1 MNKNEIMETLQSNGK
16 DNKKKIVLIFIAS
29 LLAMAAAVLGLLRYK
44 KSKKSDGR
52 KADKVGSK
60 KSAKAKKRVEA
71 KAAKSKKAST
81 SGRKKAVAR
90 TGEKAT
96 VKSEHKSVP
105 AVQGSVAKAV
115 QPTYVVHPL
124 PAKKHESRAKRFRR
138 RMCASVAAILVLSL
152 LASDT
157 LQYVQPT
164 QVYAK
169 ESFAGISK
177 VVDEHT
183 DVPYRILDIV
193 PTEVEDGNGNTFALG
208 TMGYLADGQS
218 PLSQTLKSMAGNSNY
233 RTYSAREGLL
243 SNVGITE
250 GAAFPNVKY
259 EERYGS
265 VDGDDDSL
273 QASGWTLMFPATVAD
288 VNNLTDSG
296 VPVGATTGVF
306 KGDAKPYKTGADKT
320 GYDFVLIG
328 SSGKWSAIG
337 LGLEN
342 AYKLYPLEGESH
354 VSFVGDPEGD
364 YVVDRDDY
372 SLKDIA
378 SYAPSTW
385 VYIKTE
391 DGTYKP
397 AGMTIWDLVQD
408 RISNSGNGATDDITC
423 EHQATIPVLLQEGVD
438 YHGLQCEDCDAVVG
452 YENHDYVDGVCQCGA
467 QEEGTKSDEG
477 ITGDTIIDDTII
489 DNTTTDGTIGG
500 TTTGGNTGDDDTG
513 TGGGATGNDDTDS
526 PTTQD
531 PVEEPDDDDDD
542 ETIIDDDGD
551 GETIIDDETIIDE
564 APINEIILDQESV
577 VVGSAK
583 NNSVSGRW
591 IKLANE
597 GLDGETSEDE
607 TSVTETTETET
618 GSSSN
623 ESNDNWWESI
633 NWDDVDLQGYYVVTF
648 RVAKSEDEG
657 KTLYSVGDVTGADG
671 ETFDAYT
678 WEGTED
684 EPEDEYGIS
693 LTSLEIDPVLET
705 ASGAIDGTFA
715 YVGPGNGNW
724 QLTRNANG
732 EGTIQVTNVSVY
744 YRYSTSNDWLKQYV
758 FRASSGMEN
767 ENESFEI
774 EVITMRADKVTPDIV
789 NGVDLIYLESGN
801 NSASLVNS
809 NSSWTTKFF
818 NDEGGD
824 ISNSSLGAILQ
835 RATEDMIP
843 VIVDYDIIANHQ
855 VVAADHDYGGTA
867 YWYLARAFMKED
879 LADFYAAIDVG
890 GNLVANLMTNIEADG
905 YPDREGSNYV
915 NRNVYMVNDD
925 LVCAEFAE
933 PFDVNTALSGFSDV
947 LAAIKAENTMLADEN
962 KIPETVSR
970 ARAIQYIIN
979 YSVGIIGE
987 FDDLL
992 ILELQPTANR
1002 TSNLS
1007 TVQDSKGYTKL
1018 CWKTDAMTKA
1028 KQILYSKKSF
1038 NITTDIKSVVEY
1050 NGAWEDING
1059 VYDMVF
1065 IGLDGQRL
1073 NLSNDVERST
1083 QYNNTSLNGLVYHR
1097 GDESGAGKYDDNDIT
1112 AQKMSDLL
1120 EFLEAGYPVVV
1131 DSRFFTKGSAQKA
1144 TSEDDISTKYVSKDT
1159 VMFRFLASAI
1169 SDERYKDFIFTVN
1182 DTTSSPVFM
1191 TQVRISRPRI
1201 NLVSDGDGEA
1211 ARVQMLMP
1219 DETTGEYH
1227 GTISYNITD
1236 NRGEDYLGDTVIHLY
1251 ADYNYD
1257 GIFQPEEEVTE
1268 YSNDSNT
1275 LDVVISGMG
1284 PGILP
1289 WKLEVSDVGKEYRR
1303 DSVQG
1308 YFELHSSAS
1317 GEMKVLQITE
1327 NTDDS
1332 RINLQTIYHS
1342 KEDALLAYY
1351 LRSAENVINSTL
1363 QFETVSAAQ
1372 LEERLNENGKYLEQW
1387 DVVVLTMD
1395 GAVAN
1400 GVVNEAVTQYA
1411 EAGRSLLVCS
1421 QDANP
1426 ERMGLSA
1433 DLLGQMDDSRT
1444 YANLGMNSGGTLLRY
1459 AGLSRDMFDGKTLLQ
1474 AEAINDGSITCYP
1487 YIIDSSIT
1495 FGERGLLKAPTYLL
1509 DFRNNLKSEGS
1520 STYVTAWY
1528 TFGGSEN
1535 TAYGISPKDARNNYY
1550 CYSKGN
1556 VVYLAQS
1563 EYPYTYN
1570 NKDAST
1576 ANGEGA
1582 GESMLFVNAL
1592 MAAYNAG
1599 VHNANVHI
1607 VAGFAQDSAEIESI
1621 AVPFDDIWLE
1631 AGDSTAGILDNT
1643 VDVYFRFRDSNVARN
1658 KTMLIT
1664 FLYQDPTG
1672 PELDIGGETVN
1683 ARPFGSQLWTVE
1695 DNRLAL
1701 IGEVGEGGL
1710 TLTGD
1715 NQLKAGQTYRI
1726 KAPVV
1731 TLKGNE
1737 NMNKADIYIVI
1748 QTSFTRSGRD
1758 YNVISSDV
1766 VSLNRAQLFLL
1777 E

>member
-81 SGRKKAVAR
+81 SGRKKTFAR

-96 VKSEHKSVP
+96 VKPEHKSVP
-105 AVQGSVAKAV
+105 VVQGSVAKAV

-397 AGMTIWDLVQD
+397 AGMTIWDLVKD
-408 RISNSGNGATDDITC
+408 RISNSGNGATDDITECQHTLEKLMSDDGGHWWEC
-423 EHQATIPVLLQEGVD
+423 ECGEYKSDTEDHAWED
-438 YHGLQCEDCDAVVG
+438 YGDV
-452 YENHDYVDGVCQCGA
+452 YVCSVCF
-467 QEEGTKSDEG
+467 ETKVKSDET
-477 ITGDTIIDDTII
+477 IQDTNTAPDQNTSTTPDQNTSTTPETEPDD
-489 DNTTTDGTIGG
+489 GEEEGG
-500 TTTGGNTGDDDTG
+500 TGSGTTGGSDDNDDNTGGNTGDDEIITG
-513 TGGGATGNDDTDS
+513 EDGGDG
-526 PTTQD
+526 
-531 PVEEPDDDDDD
+531 DDDDD
-542 ETIIDDDGD
+542 EITALPTTPDSV
-551 GETIIDDETIIDE
+551 EEVE
-564 APINEIILDQESV
+564 QINSSDV

-671 ETFDAYT
+671 ETFDAYK

-724 QLTRNANG
+724 QLTRNAKG

-1459 AGLSRDMFDGKTLLQ
+1459 AGLSRDMFEGKTLLQ

-1487 YIIDSSIT
+1487 YVIDNIT

-1509 DFRNNLKSEGS
+1509 NFNDNLKSEGS

-1528 TFGGSEN
+1528 TFGGSED
-1535 TAYGISPKDARNNYY
+1535 TAYGISPRDARNNYY

-1563 EYPYTYN
+1563 EYPYTYDN
-1570 NKDAST
+1570 QNT
-1576 ANGEGA
+1576 ATADGEGA
-1582 GESMLFVNAL
+1582 GESKLFVNAL
-1592 MAAYNAG
+1592 MAAYSAG

-1607 VAGFAQDSAEIESI
+1607 VAGFAPDSAQIESI
-1621 AVPFDDIWLE
+1621 AIPFDDIWYE
-1631 AGDSTAGILDNT
+1631 ADNTTGILDNN
-1643 VDVYFRFRDSNVARN
+1643 VDVYFRFRDSNVAKD
-1658 KTMLIT
+1658 KTMFIQ
-1664 FLYQDPTG
+1664 FLYEDPTG
-1672 PELDIGGETVN
+1672 PELDIGGRTVN
-1683 ARPFGSQLWTVE
+1683 ARPFGSKIWTVE
-1695 DNRLAL
+1695 DNRLNL
-1701 IGEVGEGGL
+1701 IGEVGEEGL
-1710 TLTGD
+1710 SLTGD
-1715 NQLKAGQTYRI
+1715 NLLKPGQTYRI
-1726 KAPVV
+1726 EAPVI
-1731 TLKGNE
+1731 TLQGNE